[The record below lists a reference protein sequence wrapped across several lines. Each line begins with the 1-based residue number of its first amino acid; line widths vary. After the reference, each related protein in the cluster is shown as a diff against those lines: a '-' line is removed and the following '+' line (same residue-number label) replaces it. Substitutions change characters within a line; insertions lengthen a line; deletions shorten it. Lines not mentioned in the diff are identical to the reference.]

1 MTSNFI
7 GFGLRLSFL
16 PLLVAMFFL
25 GSDQARAQ
33 RAGRQEANISKMRCY
48 SERTPSFPASA
59 QGNRGSRDDWCR
71 IDLDFD
77 TKTAPNEGWL
87 DEIEIKWAVLADTPG
102 SEGAKLMSVSTFYTD
117 VEDGKHS
124 ACVYIK
130 PKFFKRYMK
139 TSRLAT
145 NRLSLYA
152 EIVVNGQVLARFEN
166 KSSNRVPDGWFRRNP
181 NLVNEL
187 LPKRLTPFA
196 VLDYDYYEHEKVIP

>member
-1 MTSNFI
+1 MADYFI
-7 GFGLRLSFL
+7 GTVSRLLALS
-16 PLLVAMFFL
+16 LLMAFCFSGNAL
-25 GSDQARAQ
+25 AQ
-33 RAGRQEANISKMRCY
+33 KAGRPEANISKMKCY

-59 QGNRGSRDDWCR
+59 QGNRGAKDDWCR

-77 TKTAPNEGWL
+77 TKTASGEGWI
-87 DEIEIKWAVLADTPG
+87 DEIEIKWAVLADTPSG
-102 SEGAKLMSVSTFYTD
+102 ETARLMSLSTFYTD

-139 TSRLAT
+139 TNRLST

-152 EIVVNGQVLARFEN
+152 EIVVNGQVLSRFES

-196 VLDYDYYEHEKVIP
+196 ALDYDYYEHEKVIP